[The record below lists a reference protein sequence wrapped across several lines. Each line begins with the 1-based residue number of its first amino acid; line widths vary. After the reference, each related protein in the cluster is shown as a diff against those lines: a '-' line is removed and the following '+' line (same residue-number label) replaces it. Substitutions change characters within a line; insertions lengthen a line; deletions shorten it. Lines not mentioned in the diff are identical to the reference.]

1 MGVRLM
7 SARYKGKEVA
17 GVDYHGIMPAD
28 EVVFNSKAERGRY
41 ISEGENLH
49 RRDVALIGP
58 DIAKALYPDEDPL
71 GKPIL
76 VDGVSYEVIGV
87 MAARKGQLVK
97 DQAADK
103 AILVPYRTYQKH
115 RPGDDEN
122 LIGAV
127 AYPGRMAEAEDEIRG
142 VLRRRRNVPYNKPDN
157 FGVSSAKE
165 IADQFRQITA
175 SVALLDFRG
184 QFHRTTGG
192 RRRRD
197 EYHADVRHAAHARNW
212 GAQSNRSAAARRDLA
227 VLDRSDCA
235 DGSRRSDWSVAW
247 AWVSACSFTFSCQP
261 ALRCSVVVDSLGSDG
276 VDERGLI
283 FWNVPRG
290 KSFTARSS
298 RSFAL

>member
-1 MGVRLM
+1 M
-7 SARYKGKEVA
+7 
-17 GVDYHGIMPAD
+17 DYHGILPED
-28 EVVFNSKAERGRY
+28 EVVFNSKAERGRF

-58 DIAKALYPDEDPL
+58 DLAKALYPDEDPL

-115 RPGDDEN
+115 RPADDEN

-127 AYPGRMAEAEDEIRG
+127 AYPGRMPEAEDEIRG
-142 VLRRRRNVPYNKPDN
+142 VLRRRRNVPFNKPDN

-175 SVALLDFRG
+175 SVALLISVVSSIGLAGR
-184 QFHRTTGG
+184 

-197 EYHADVRHAAHARNW
+197 EYHADVRHAAHARDW
-212 GAQSNRSAAARRDLA
+212 SAQSHRSAAARRDLA
-227 VLDRSDCA
+227 IFDGSHCA
-235 DGSRRSDWSVAW
+235 DGSRRRDWCIARIGN
-247 AWVSACSFTFSCQP
+247 QP
-261 ALRCSVVVDSLGSDG
+261 ADPSLRTEAALGCSAVGDSRGGDG
-276 VDERGLI
+276 VDECRDYFLGCTLLLRPLGSI
-283 FWNVPRG
+283 
-290 KSFTARSS
+290 RSRPCATS
-298 RSFAL
+298 SAIHS